1 MKKVIV
7 GILIITIVTGC
18 SSKNNFNIEYENQMN
33 VINLNCSYQTM
44 VETFILIALKI

>member
-18 SSKNNFNIEYENQMN
+18 SSKNNFNIEYENQN
-33 VINLNCSYQTM
+33 ECNKPKLLLSKNGRRR
-44 VETFILIALKI
+44 